1 MRKKRQK
8 HIAHEFNGS
17 CFWIGYM
24 CPSHKFVQEE
34 EQEKN
39 YIILSKMIS
48 NDNYYLLLINEDTN
62 EICIAKLVYISGW
75 VQITKLS
82 SKKVLENK
90 STFKN
95 WLKDINHE
103 ADRYKYMIKYVLT
116 EDGKIELRNTDYR
129 EGHNEPCVSI
139 RFKRV
144 WKCFQY

>member
-1 MRKKRQK
+1 
-8 HIAHEFNGS
+8 
-17 CFWIGYM
+17 M
-24 CPSHKFVQEE
+24 CPGHKFFQEE
-34 EQEKN
+34 QQEKD
-39 YIILSKMIS
+39 YIIISKMIC
-48 NDNYYLLLINEDTN
+48 NGNYYLLLINEDTN
-62 EICIAKLVYISGW
+62 EICIAKLVYSSRW

-103 ADRYKYMIKYVLT
+103 AGQCNYMIKYVLK

-129 EGHNEPCVSI
+129 EGHNDPYVSI
-139 RFKRV
+139 QFKRI